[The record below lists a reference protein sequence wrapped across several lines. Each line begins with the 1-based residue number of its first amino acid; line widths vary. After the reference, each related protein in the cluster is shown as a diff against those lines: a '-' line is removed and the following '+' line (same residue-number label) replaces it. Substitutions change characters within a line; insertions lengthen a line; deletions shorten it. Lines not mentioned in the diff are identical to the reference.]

1 MLKGFCSQLINKITT
16 KKQLIH
22 ARYFACLLV
31 RVLVG
36 AVNYASS
43 TISCQGLVV
52 SEEKKRQKG
61 KSTLLK
67 EILSFCQSTTKD
79 DEIGA

>member
-52 SEEKKRQKG
+52 SEEKKEKG